1 MLWTLKGEAGHR
13 RDIPGVAMGTLD
25 LIHIPSSK
33 GIPKDISSSS
43 LGMQPGARDSREKWA
58 GHRAESAGKGRRGR
72 RQL

>member
-1 MLWTLKGEAGHR
+1 
-13 RDIPGVAMGTLD
+13 MGTLD
-25 LIHIPSSK
+25 FIHIPSSK

-58 GHRAESAGKGRRGR
+58 GRRAESAGKGRRGR